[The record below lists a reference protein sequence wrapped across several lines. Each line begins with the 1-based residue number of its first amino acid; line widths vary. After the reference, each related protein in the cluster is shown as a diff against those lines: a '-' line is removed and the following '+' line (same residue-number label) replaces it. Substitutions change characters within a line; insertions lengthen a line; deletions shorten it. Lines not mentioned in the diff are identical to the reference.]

1 MSKEA
6 KEVANII
13 SLTIDGDEYQVPQG
27 STILEACRAVG
38 IDVPTLCYDERL
50 APYGGCRLCLVEV
63 EGARGLLPACTTAA
77 EEGMVVRTSTEQVES
92 ARRTSLELLISDHP
106 MACTGC
112 SKSGNCELQRLAK
125 RYGIEE
131 SQYQG
136 EKHEY
141 PVLRDNPFI
150 VRDYNKCIL
159 CARCIRICRE
169 VQGVGVYDFVN
180 RGFAAVPGTP
190 YDRPMTETPCEFC
203 GQCISTCPTGALTA
217 RPFEERERV
226 WKREMAR
233 SACAH
238 FGVSLDEMMEAL
250 GVKGW
255 KVRTTCPY
263 CGCGCQLD
271 LQVLDN
277 RVVEVTS
284 PIMVGPGQGNLCVKG
299 RFGQDFISSPDRLT
313 APLIRKDGELVEV
326 SWEEAIRFT
335 AERLSKIRES
345 NGPDSLAVLA
355 SARITNE
362 ENYLLQKFAR
372 AVLGT
377 NNIDHCARLC
387 HAPSVAGLAQTFGSG
402 AMTNSIDDLE
412 KADAVLIIGSNTT
425 ETHPIIAL
433 RLKKAVMEHDCKIIV
448 ADARRIRMCYFA
460 DKWLRQR
467 PGTDVALING
477 MINVIIEEGLYDRD
491 FIESRTEGFEELK
504 KAVADFTPERAAEIT
519 GVDADLIRE
528 AARVFAR
535 AERAAIVYAMG
546 ITQHTTGTDNVI
558 SLANLAMLTGNI
570 GKEGT
575 GVNPLRGQNNV
586 QGACD
591 MGALPNVFS
600 GYQSVADAE
609 ISRKFA
615 GGWGVKELPQKP
627 GLTVTE
633 MMEAALRGEVKG
645 MYIVGENPMMS
656 DPNIRHV
663 EEALRSLDFLVV
675 QDIFLT
681 ETARLADVV
690 LPAAAYAEKEGT
702 FTNTDRRV
710 QRVRKAVEPPGQAC
724 SDLSIIADIA
734 EAMGFSMPAREADEV
749 FREMASL
756 TPSYAGITY
765 ERLDSGETI
774 HWPCPEEGHP
784 GTPILHVEKFTR
796 GKGAFIPVEYHPP
809 VEEPDEQYPLL
820 LTTGRIL
827 PQYHTGT
834 MTRRVPGINEI
845 DPANRVWI
853 SPEDAEGLGIASGD
867 LVRVSTRRGQIEAEA
882 KVTSKMPGG
891 LIFVPFHYSES
902 PANLLTVDQVDPV
915 AKIPEFKVAAAAVT
929 LMRKNGGGDGSG
941 NGQGTASPG
950 GGE

>member
-1 MSKEA
+1 MSGNKEGKA
-6 KEVANII
+6 DMITLN
-13 SLTIDGDEYQVPQG
+13 IDGAEYRAEKG
-27 STILEACRAVG
+27 ATILEVARANG
-38 IDVPTLCYDERL
+38 IDIPTLCHDERL

-63 EGARGLLPACTTAA
+63 EGARGLLPSCTTAA
-77 EEGMVVRTSTEQVES
+77 EDGMVVKTSTEQVES

-112 SKSGNCELQRLAK
+112 SKSGNCELQKLAK

-131 SQYQG
+131 SQYKG

-141 PVLRDNPFI
+141 PVLTDNPFI
-150 VRDYNKCIL
+150 LRDYNKCVL

-250 GVKGW
+250 GVEGW

-271 LQVLDN
+271 LHVLDN

-284 PIMVGPGQGNLCVKG
+284 PVMVGPGQGNLCIKG

-313 APLIRKDGELVEV
+313 RPLMRKDGELVET
-326 SWEEAIRFT
+326 SWEEALQYVAGRL
-335 AERLSKIRES
+335 AETVKKT
-345 NGPDSLAVLA
+345 GPDSLAVLA

-362 ENYLLQKFAR
+362 ENYLLQKFMR
-372 AVLGT
+372 AVVGT

-387 HAPSVAGLAQTFGSG
+387 HAPSVAGLARSFGSG
-402 AMTNSIDDLE
+402 AMTNSIEDLE

-477 MINVIIEEGLYDRD
+477 MMNVIIEEGLYDKD

-504 KAVADFTPERAAEIT
+504 KAVGAYTPEKVEEIT
-519 GVDADLIRE
+519 GVEADLIRE
-528 AARVFAR
+528 AARVFAT

-546 ITQHTTGTDNVI
+546 ITQHTTGTDNVMT
-558 SLANLAMLTGNI
+558 LANLAMLTGNI

-586 QGACD
+586 QGSCD

-600 GYQSVADAE
+600 GYQAVSDPEV
-609 ISRKFA
+609 SSKFA
-615 GGWGVKELPQKP
+615 EAWGVKELPQKP

-633 MMEAALRGEVKG
+633 MMEAALKGEIKA

-656 DPNIRHV
+656 DPDIRHV
-663 EEALRSLDFLVV
+663 EEALRSLDLLVV

-710 QRVRKAVEPPGQAC
+710 QRVRKAVEPPGEAR
-724 SDLSIIADIA
+724 SDLRIIADLS
-734 EAMGFSMPAREADEV
+734 EKMGYPMPAREAHEV

-756 TPSYAGITY
+756 TPSYAGISH
-765 ERLDSGETI
+765 ERLDRGETI

-784 GTPILHVEKFTR
+784 GTPILHTEKFVR
-796 GKGAFIPVEYHPP
+796 GKGAFIPAEHKPP
-809 VEEPDEQYPLL
+809 VEMPDQQFPLV
-820 LTTGRIL
+820 LTTGRVL
-827 PQYHTGT
+827 QQYHTGT
-834 MTRRVPGINEI
+834 MTRRVAGINQI
-845 DPANRVWI
+845 DPANRVWM
-853 SPEDAEGLGIASGD
+853 SPQDAEGLGVESGD
-867 LVRVSTRRGQIEAEA
+867 LVKVSTRRGEIEAEA
-882 KVTSKMPGG
+882 RVTRKMPEG

-902 PANLLTVDQVDPV
+902 PANALTVGSVDPV
-915 AKIPEFKVAAAAVT
+915 AKIPEYKVAAAAVSVVKK
-929 LMRKNGGGDGSG
+929 RGNGSNGSG
-941 NGQGTASPG
+941 EA
-950 GGE
+950 GEVDEP

>member
-1 MSKEA
+1 MSGKSD
-6 KEVANII
+6 KGDGMIDLII
-13 SLTIDGDEYQVPQG
+13 DDRECRAPRG
-27 STILEACRAVG
+27 STILEVCRAHG

-63 EGARGLLPACTTAA
+63 EGARGLLPACTTEA

-92 ARRTSLELLISDHP
+92 ARRTSLELLVSDHP

-131 SQYQG
+131 SRYKG

-150 VRDYNKCIL
+150 LRDYNKCIL

-190 YDRPMTETPCEFC
+190 YDRPMVETPCEFC

-250 GVKGW
+250 GVEGW

-271 LQVLDN
+271 LSVLDN
-277 RVVEVTS
+277 RVVEVSS
-284 PIMVGPGQGNLCVKG
+284 PVMVGPGQGNLCIKG
-299 RFGQDFISSPDRLT
+299 RFGQDFIASPDRLT
-313 APLIRKDGELVEV
+313 TPLIRRDGEFVEA
-326 SWEEAIRFT
+326 SWEEAIEHVT
-335 AERLSKIRES
+335 TRLREIRDRS
-345 NGPDSLAVLA
+345 GPDALAVLA

-362 ENYLLQKFAR
+362 ENYMLQKFAR

-377 NNIDHCARLC
+377 RNIDHCARLC

-412 KADAVLIIGSNTT
+412 EADAVLIIGSNTT

-477 MINVIIEEGLYDRD
+477 MMNVIIEEGLFDRE
-491 FIESRTEGFEELK
+491 FIESRTEGFEDLK
-504 KAVADFTPERAAEIT
+504 KAVAEYTPERAAEIT

-528 AARVFAR
+528 AARTFAT

-558 SLANLAMLTGNI
+558 ALADLAMLTGNI
-570 GKEGT
+570 GREGT

-600 GYQSVADAE
+600 GYQSVTDPEA
-609 ISRKFA
+609 SRKFA
-615 GGWGVKELPQKP
+615 RAWGVESLPQQV

-633 MMEAALRGEVKG
+633 MMDAALRGEVKG

-656 DPNIRHV
+656 DPDIRHV
-663 EEALRSLDFLVV
+663 EEALRSLDLLVV
-675 QDIFLT
+675 QDIFMT

-690 LPAAAYAEKEGT
+690 LPAASYAEKEGT

-710 QRVRKAVEPPGQAC
+710 QRVRKAVEPPGDAR
-724 SDLSIIADIA
+724 SDLRIIADIA
-734 EAMGFSMPAREADEV
+734 EALGYSMPAREAEEV

-765 ERLDSGETI
+765 ERLDAGETI

-784 GTPILHVEKFTR
+784 GTPILHKEKFTR
-796 GKGAFIPVEYHPP
+796 GKGAFIPVEYKPP
-809 VEEPDEQYPLL
+809 AEEPDDRYPLVM
-820 LTTGRIL
+820 TTGRVL
-827 PQYHTGT
+827 EQYHTGT

-853 SPEDAEGLGIASGD
+853 SREDAEAMGISDGD
-867 LVRVSTRRGQIEAEA
+867 LVRVSTRRGDIEAEA
-882 KVTSKMPGG
+882 RVTRKMPGG
-891 LIFVPFHYSES
+891 LIFIPFHYSES
-902 PANLLTVDQVDPV
+902 PANRLTVGRIDPV
-915 AKIPEFKVAAAAVT
+915 SKIPEFKVAAAAVS
-929 LMRKNGGGDGSG
+929 LVRKSAGGNGSG
-941 NGQGTASPG
+941 NGSGEGRPG